1 MRKLLLAA
9 VMAVAGVMLTS
20 CYSRIDFEGLLP
32 EPVPVINAVAS
43 PGNVVRASIS
53 RTYSVEENTA
63 DLYIRDADVTLTV
76 NGSYTEQM
84 TKVEFDTLINYGGEP
99 WHVVTYVS
107 TYRPQVGDRIE
118 ISASTPYGE
127 AHCSDEIPVPVAIRG
142 VQTTLEPA
150 EGYGSYQSNIYDVTY
165 HVKFSDPAGVPNYY
179 LVNVSA
185 KDFWASGSVGY
196 IEYIDPVFEMQNRD
210 ITEIGSENSMR
221 NGWGWTFSDETID
234 GQDYSLTLKETGVAL
249 SKNSTNPW
257 QRQRSVR
264 LYSLSESYY
273 KYLRSV
279 LKSDQREE
287 SSIGDIGILEPVA
300 IFSNVDGGT
309 GVFGAMG
316 MTEMSFN
323 IKLP

>member
-1 MRKLLLAA
+1 MRKLLLVA

-20 CYSRIDFEGLLP
+20 CYSRIDFDGLLP

-43 PGNVVRASIS
+43 PGNVVRASIT
-53 RTYSVEENTA
+53 RTYSVEENTN

-84 TKVEFDTLINYGGEP
+84 TIVEFDTVINYGYEP

-142 VQTTLEPA
+142 VQTTLEQVD
-150 EGYGSYQSNIYDVTY
+150 GYGGGYSNVYDVTY

-179 LVNVSA
+179 LVNVQS
-185 KDFWASGSVGY
+185 KYYGASSSGVY
-196 IEYIDPVFEMQNRD
+196 VDYIDPVFEMQNQD

-221 NGWGWTFSDETID
+221 NGWGWTFSDEAID
-234 GQDYSLTLKETGVAL
+234 GQDYSLALKETGVIL
-249 SKNSTNPW
+249 DRNSTDPW

-279 LKSDQREE
+279 LKSNQREE

-300 IFSNVDGGT
+300 IFSNVEGGT

>member
-1 MRKLLLAA
+1 MAA
-9 VMAVAGVMLTS
+9 VIAVAGVMLTS

-43 PGNVVRASIS
+43 PGNVVRASIT
-53 RTYSVEENTA
+53 RTYSVEENTD

-76 NGSYTEQM
+76 NGKYTEQM
-84 TKVEFDTLINYGGEP
+84 TMVEFDTLINYGWEP

-107 TYRPQVGDRIE
+107 TYRPQVGDCIE

-127 AHCSDEIPVPVAIRG
+127 AHCSDEVPVPVAIRG
-142 VQTTLEPA
+142 VQTTLEQVD
-150 EGYGSYQSNIYDVTY
+150 GYGGVYSNVYDVTY

-179 LVNVSA
+179 LVNVQS
-185 KDFWASGSVGY
+185 KYYLFSGSGGVY
-196 IEYIDPVFEMQNRD
+196 VDYIDPVFEMQNQD
-210 ITEIGSENSMR
+210 ITEIGSENSLR

-234 GQDYSLTLKETGVAL
+234 GQDYSLTLKETGVTL
-249 SKNSTNPW
+249 SENSTDPW

-279 LKSDQREE
+279 LKSNQREE
-287 SSIGDIGILEPVA
+287 SSIGDIGILEPVV
-300 IFSNVDGGT
+300 IFSNVEGGT
-309 GVFGAMG
+309 GILGAMG

>member
-1 MRKLLLAA
+1 
-9 VMAVAGVMLTS
+9 MAVAGVMLTS

-32 EPVPVINAVAS
+32 EPVPVINAV
-43 PGNVVRASIS
+43 
-53 RTYSVEENTA
+53 SVEENTA

-234 GQDYSLTLKETGVAL
+234 GQDYSLKETGVAL

-279 LKSDQREE
+279 LKSSQREE
-287 SSIGDIGILEPVA
+287 SSIGDIGILEPVS
-300 IFSNVDGGT
+300 IFSNVEGGT
-309 GVFGAMG
+309 GVFGTMG

>member
-1 MRKLLLAA
+1 MAA

-127 AHCSDEIPVPVAIRG
+127 HRDFGLDPIRRG
-142 VQTTLEPA
+142 ALQR
-150 EGYGSYQSNIYDVTY
+150 
-165 HVKFSDPAGVPNYY
+165 
-179 LVNVSA
+179 
-185 KDFWASGSVGY
+185 
-196 IEYIDPVFEMQNRD
+196 RD
-210 ITEIGSENSMR
+210 SCARGHTR
-221 NGWGWTFSDETID
+221 
-234 GQDYSLTLKETGVAL
+234 
-249 SKNSTNPW
+249 
-257 QRQRSVR
+257 
-264 LYSLSESYY
+264 
-273 KYLRSV
+273 
-279 LKSDQREE
+279 
-287 SSIGDIGILEPVA
+287 
-300 IFSNVDGGT
+300 
-309 GVFGAMG
+309 GADDA
-316 MTEMSFN
+316 
-323 IKLP
+323 